1 METPRSADTR
11 PRRPRPVPSP
21 PVRGARAFWLPFV
34 VICTAAVVAAIA
46 IVSGLALLFVTNTR
60 VVTVIVQG
68 EAQQTR
74 TDAATVGD
82 LLLLLRIE
90 VGAGDRVTPPLD
102 APLQP
107 NTIVRVQRAR
117 TIFLQVDGETLPW
130 LTLLDDPADVL
141 AEAGIRID
149 EDDRV
154 IIDGT
159 ETSAD
164 SLSRWPVPVSHI
176 AVRHAAA
183 VTVRDGADS
192 RLIRTTALT
201 IGEAL
206 FSAGITLYTADQVIP
221 PLDTPLNGDIEVV
234 ITRARPVTV
243 IADGMVTQVR
253 VQGERVADAL
263 IDAGVTLVGLDY
275 TIPADS
281 APLRPGMT
289 VRVIRVSETVEIE
302 EVAIPFET
310 IYQADATLELDRF
323 VTGQAGAPGVLH
335 RRTRLR
341 LENGA
346 VISRTRLEDEIAQ
359 PAQPRIIRYGTNV
372 VVRTIDTP
380 NGPLEYWRVLPMWA
394 TSYHP
399 AALGGDNIT
408 STGRLLQKGIVG
420 GDPRILPYGTRIY
433 VAGYG
438 VGEIADTG
446 PPQRRRL
453 WIDLGYS
460 DHDWVGWART
470 VDVYILTPVPAAIDY
485 FLMQP

>member
-1 METPRSADTR
+1 MH
-11 PRRPRPVPSP
+11 
-21 PVRGARAFWLPFV
+21 AFWLPFV
-34 VICTAAVVAAIA
+34 VICAAAIVGAIA

-60 VVTVIVQG
+60 VVTVIVES

-74 TDAATVGD
+74 TDAVTVGE
-82 LLLLLRIE
+82 LLLRMRINIG
-90 VGAGDRVTPPLD
+90 VDDRVTPPLD
-102 APLQP
+102 TPLNP
-107 NTIVRVQRAR
+107 STIVRVERAR
-117 TIFLQVDGETLPW
+117 TIFLQVDGDTRPW

-141 AEAGIRID
+141 AEAGIRVD

-159 ETSAD
+159 ETSID
-164 SLSRWPVPVSHI
+164 SLNRWPVPVSHI

-183 VTVRDGADS
+183 VTVRDGSDQ
-192 RLIRTTALT
+192 RLIRSTALT

-206 FSAGITLYTADQVIP
+206 FSAGITLYTADQVVP
-221 PLDTPLNGDIEVV
+221 PLDTPLNGDVEVL

-243 IADGMVTQVR
+243 IADGVITQVR
-253 VQGERVADAL
+253 VQGDRVADAL
-263 IDAGVTLVGLDY
+263 VDAGVTLLGLDY
-275 TIPADS
+275 TIPVDS

-302 EVAIPFET
+302 EVPIAFET
-310 IYQADATLELDRF
+310 VYQADAALELDRF
-323 VTGQAGAPGVLH
+323 VTAQAGTPGVLH
-335 RRTRLR
+335 RRTQVRM
-341 LENGA
+341 ENGA
-346 VISRTRLEDEIAQ
+346 VISRIRLEDAVAQ
-359 PAQPRIIRYGTNV
+359 PAQPRVIRYGTNV
-372 VVRTIDTP
+372 VIRTLDTP
-380 NGPLEYWRVLPMWA
+380 DGVVEYWRVLPMWA

-399 AALGGDNIT
+399 AALGGSNIT

-470 VDVYILTPVPAAIDY
+470 VSVHILTPVPANIDY